1 MSTTPGRPGAPS
13 EGRARAML
21 CVHVQNDRRHAHVLV
36 AGSHTLRAAAC
47 LQAVAKSGP
56 LHPYIL
62 SCAFPL
68 CSCPCPAGTGFN
80 AAPGWDAATGLGTFN
95 YGRIKAQI
103 VAMGI

>member
-1 MSTTPGRPGAPS
+1 MSSPLSLALD
-13 EGRARAML
+13 E
-21 CVHVQNDRRHAHVLV
+21 
-36 AGSHTLRAAAC
+36 AAAPPAPDLAAAR
-47 LQAVAKSGP
+47 LQAVAKSGH